1 MNGLR
6 LRMIQAKFPVGR
18 VVATPGALAAL
29 EQAGQNPIEFLDRHV
44 TGDWGEVG
52 QEDWAENEFSLREGF
67 RLLSAYSTKDGEKLW
82 IITERDRSVT
92 TILLPR
98 EY

>member
-6 LRMIQAKFPVGR
+6 LRMREAKFPVGR

-67 RLLSAYSTKDGEKLW
+67 RLLSAYSTKEGEKLW

-92 TILLPR
+92 TILLPG

>member
-6 LRMIQAKFPVGR
+6 LRMREAKFPVGR
-18 VVATPGALAAL
+18 VVATPGALATL

-92 TILLPR
+92 TILLPG

>member
-1 MNGLR
+1 MR
-6 LRMIQAKFPVGR
+6 EAKFPVGR

-29 EQAGQNPIEFLDRHV
+29 EAGQNPIEFLDRHV
-44 TGDWGEVG
+44 TGDWGKVG
-52 QEDWAENEFSLREGF
+52 QEDWAENELSLREGF

-92 TILLPR
+92 TILLPG

>member
-6 LRMIQAKFPVGR
+6 LRMREAKFPVGR
-18 VVATPGALAAL
+18 VVATPSALAAL
-29 EQAGQNPIEFLDRHV
+29 EQAGQHPIEFLDRHV

-92 TILLPR
+92 TILLPG